1 MLTADCRSL
10 FLFEP
15 GLTYLNHGGFGATPR
30 EVFEAKQRILSEIEK
45 NPAGLFQHNLR
56 NLWHGMVEKIARRF
70 SLETNSVAI
79 VDNVTDGIVAVLRSL
94 SLEAG
99 DEILLTSMNY
109 GAVAV
114 AARHLAEKQDA
125 KITLAALRFPDPDPQ
140 QCIEAV
146 TQALTSRTKIAV
158 LDHITAPTALVI
170 PLTDMI
176 AACRARGV
184 PVLVDG
190 AHAPGQIALDIPTLE
205 ADWYV
210 ANLHKWYFVPR
221 GCGFLWAAPGRRSE
235 LKPNVLSWDIAYSFP
250 SNFAWT
256 GTRDPSSWL
265 AIPAAFDF
273 MDRFGEG
280 AVRQHNHEL
289 IRKAVTLLADMWEF
303 RVTTPDAMTAAM
315 TLVPAPEGLPYPA
328 TDEGR
333 ARFEVD
339 LKDQYKIMVNPSFA
353 SDSQGGRFA
362 DSESQAGC
370 SQPLTGTAS
379 QAQPTR
385 PHGVCNKPL
394 SAHDGKI
401 WLRITAQ
408 IYNSV
413 EDYEKLGN
421 AVLALRSNRELAG

>member
-1 MLTADCRSL
+1 MA
-10 FLFEP
+10 
-15 GLTYLNHGGFGATPR
+15 
-30 EVFEAKQRILSEIEK
+30 
-45 NPAGLFQHNLR
+45 
-56 NLWHGMVEKIARRF
+56 EKIAQRF
-70 SLETNSVAI
+70 SIDTDSLAI

-109 GAVAV
+109 GAVAI
-114 AARHLAEKQDA
+114 AARYIAEKQGA
-125 KITLAALRFPDPDPQ
+125 RITLAALRFPDPDPQ

-146 TQALTSRTKIAV
+146 TQTLTPRTKIAIV
-158 LDHITAPTALVI
+158 DHVTSPTALLM
-170 PLTDMI
+170 PLTELI
-176 AACRARGV
+176 TACRTRGV

-190 AHAPGQIALDIPTLE
+190 AHAPGQIALDISALN

-221 GCGFLWAAPGRRSE
+221 GCGFIWAAPGRRSG
-235 LKPNVLSWDIAYSFP
+235 LRPNVLSWDIDYPFP
-250 SNFAWT
+250 SNFGWT

-273 MDRFGEG
+273 MDRFGESV
-280 AVRQHNHEL
+280 VRQHNHEL
-289 IRKAVTLLADMWEF
+289 IRAAVARLAEMWKF

-353 SDSQGGRFA
+353 SESQGGRFA

-370 SQPLTGTAS
+370 SQPSPARPLRLGLCVRTGFASNPYPRMRAKSGFVSRRKSTTAWRS
-379 QAQPTR
+379 T
-385 PHGVCNKPL
+385 K
-394 SAHDGKI
+394 S
-401 WLRITAQ
+401 
-408 IYNSV
+408 
-413 EDYEKLGN
+413 
-421 AVLALRSNRELAG
+421 LARQFWHFDQNPERTG

>member
-1 MLTADCRSL
+1 MLTADSRSL

-15 GLTYLNHGGFGATPR
+15 GLTYLNHGGFGATPK
-30 EVFEAKQRILSEIEK
+30 EVLDAKQRILLEIEK
-45 NPAGLFQHNLR
+45 NPAAMFQHNLR
-56 NLWHGMVEKIARRF
+56 NLWHGIAEKIARRF
-70 SLETNSVAI
+70 SLDSNSLAI

-109 GAVAV
+109 GAVA
-114 AARHLAEKQDA
+114 AGARHIAEKQGA

-146 TQALTSRTKIAV
+146 TQALTHRTKIAI
-158 LDHITAPTALVI
+158 LDHITSPTALLI
-170 PLTDMI
+170 PVADMV
-176 AACRARGV
+176 AACHTRGV

-190 AHAPGQIALDIPTLE
+190 AHAPGQIALDICALKT
-205 ADWYV
+205 DWYV

-221 GCGFLWAAPGRRSE
+221 GCGFLWAAPERRRE
-235 LKPNVLSWDIAYSFP
+235 LRPNVLSWDIAYPFP
-250 SNFAWT
+250 SNFGWT

-273 MDRFGEG
+273 MDRFGES

-289 IRKAVTLLADMWEF
+289 IRAAVNLLADMWKF

-315 TLVPAPEGLPYPA
+315 TLVPAPDGLPYPA

-333 ARFEVD
+333 SRLEVD
-339 LKDQYKIMVNPSFA
+339 LKDQYNIMVNPSFA
-353 SDSQGGRFA
+353 RDS
-362 DSESQAGC
+362 
-370 SQPLTGTAS
+370 
-379 QAQPTR
+379 
-385 PHGVCNKPL
+385 
-394 SAHDGKI
+394 KI

-408 IYNSV
+408 IYNGI
-413 EDYEKLGN
+413 EDYEKLGK
-421 AVLALRSNRELAG
+421 AVLALR